1 MSSREKVYE
10 YMNKCGVLY
19 LATINNNK
27 PKLRPLGFRMM
38 VDGQIYFLTGTFKQV
53 YNQMIRNN
61 NIEFLGH
68 NGSEFIRYYGK
79 VIFDEDEDKSL
90 LKKAFEKMPMLEKT
104 YGADSDLKP
113 AIFHISKAC
122 LLYTSNVILLFLKI
136 QLLSSS
142 VPVL

>member
-19 LATINNNK
+19 LATI
-27 PKLRPLGFRMM
+27 
-38 VDGQIYFLTGTFKQV
+38 
-53 YNQMIRNN
+53 NN

-113 AIFHISKAC
+113 AIFHISKATAEIRNAAGIIES
-122 LLYTSNVILLFLKI
+122 YDFLD
-136 QLLSSS
+136 
-142 VPVL
+142 

>member
-90 LKKAFEKMPMLEKT
+90 LKKAFEKCQC
-104 YGADSDLKP
+104 LKKHMVQ
-113 AIFHISKAC
+113 I
-122 LLYTSNVILLFLKI
+122 VI
-136 QLLSSS
+136 
-142 VPVL
+142 

>member
-90 LKKAFEKMPMLEKT
+90 LKKAFEKICYRFINDFIYNFFKW
-104 YGADSDLKP
+104 Y
-113 AIFHISKAC
+113 IW
-122 LLYTSNVILLFLKI
+122 LLFRTYLY
-136 QLLSSS
+136 LSLDIYNRISQKC
-142 VPVL
+142 

>member
-1 MSSREKVYE
+1 MSVSNIWYHDKDYPSICFVIAR
-10 YMNKCGVLY
+10 
-19 LATINNNK
+19 
-27 PKLRPLGFRMM
+27 
-38 VDGQIYFLTGTFKQV
+38 KQV
-53 YNQMIRNN
+53 MIRNN

-113 AIFHISKAC
+113 AIFHISKATAEIRNAAGIIES
-122 LLYTSNVILLFLKI
+122 YDFLD
-136 QLLSSS
+136 
-142 VPVL
+142 

>member
-104 YGADSDLKP
+104 YGEDSDLKP
-113 AIFHISKAC
+113 AIFHISKATAEIRNAAGIIES
-122 LLYTSNVILLFLKI
+122 YDFLD
-136 QLLSSS
+136 
-142 VPVL
+142 